1 MTRYIDPNVTRGVN
15 IGFTAI
21 MIPALAVFMCIS
33 FYRAR
38 RNHDPARDATKYFKA
53 MLPLAILYVKL
64 PPRWASC
71 CPGRLALVSC
81 GQRTVSTDFINR
93 WLLMYMIQGILSIV
107 YEQGY
112 AYYYSGSIYEASLRM
127 SLLGTLFSYI
137 TNVLLIVTLAEV
149 GNGFLFCLAQTRTG
163 LQKAVR
169 YAALA
174 SCIILSVLAIAIFG
188 VYNAVYSS
196 FLSDRWSGY
205 FDDSLQEASK
215 RMNAAFN
222 ILTFVWAFLLLV
234 FGVVVFNK
242 TKRNYILK
250 NVSCVL
256 FLLQH
261 CQDYRQKGNQPQ
273 HFLLLLTHTID
284 PVRNSLPR
292 RHYPEFHYPAIRTH
306 LPLRLYPCRH
316 LPVLILRN
324 IYGSHIR
331 RPDSHGLDLH
341 RRRVTHLCHRHPQ
354 AQRPVDH
361 LATVD
366 GPTRPACTGRE
377 PECQRPGRAL
387 AAAV

>member
-53 MLPLAILYVKL
+53 MLPLAILYVKSR
-64 PPRWASC
+64 PRCAKWFT
-71 CPGRLALVSC
+71 GRLALVSC

-112 AYYYSGSIYEASLRM
+112 AYYYSVSIYEASLRM

-137 TNVLLIVTLAEV
+137 TNVLLIITLAEV
-149 GNGFLFCLAQTRTG
+149 GNGFLFCLTQTRTG
-163 LQKAVR
+163 LQKVVR
-169 YAALA
+169 YAALG
-174 SCIILSVLAIAIFG
+174 SGIILSILAIAIFG

-222 ILTFVWAFLLLV
+222 ILTFVWALILLV

-256 FLLQH
+256 FLLQP
-261 CQDYRQKGNQPQ
+261 CQDQRQ
-273 HFLLLLTHTID
+273 
-284 PVRNSLPR
+284 
-292 RHYPEFHYPAIRTH
+292 
-306 LPLRLYPCRH
+306 
-316 LPVLILRN
+316 
-324 IYGSHIR
+324 
-331 RPDSHGLDLH
+331 
-341 RRRVTHLCHRHPQ
+341 RVTNPDIYYFC
-354 AQRPVDH
+354 
-361 LATVD
+361 
-366 GPTRPACTGRE
+366 
-377 PECQRPGRAL
+377 
-387 AAAV
+387 